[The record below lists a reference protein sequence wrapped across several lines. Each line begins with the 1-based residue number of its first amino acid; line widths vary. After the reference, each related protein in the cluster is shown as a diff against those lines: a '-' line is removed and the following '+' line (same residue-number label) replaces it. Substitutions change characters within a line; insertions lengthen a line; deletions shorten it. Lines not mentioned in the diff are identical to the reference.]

1 MDVLDDLVLDEWK
14 DGGQFAQ
21 LSLGVHLPQSGSDE
35 VVVKAVERQVV
46 ATIRVRSVRM
56 TRQWRTQDFSMGEVE
71 ALRRRGG
78 DVWGGVSRST
88 ENV

>member
-56 TRQWRTQDFSMGEVE
+56 TRQWRT
-71 ALRRRGG
+71 GG
-78 DVWGGVSRST
+78 GGQNPPSH
-88 ENV
+88 